1 MRHNVQSNTPWYL
14 EGLDPETRD
23 AAREAAR
30 RAGMSLDEW
39 LQATI
44 SDRAARAFTDRGY
57 GERGYADRDRGYAD
71 RAYPDRGHYER
82 AAPARDDYDAA
93 PTVRRK
99 ASTQRPAAAQPRKNS
114 LYDELDAIAGRIARA
129 TRGQGAPAPAAE
141 PAPHQPSQKTGID
154 SIVAAV
160 TAETERRTRESTA
173 KTTEALDSVVR
184 WIERTEERMNES
196 NRSLS
201 DTARMA
207 LERQD
212 HTANV
217 LGEALAMMTKRLDE
231 IEGKVSEGHQPAMN
245 AALQAV
251 AKVEA
256 QLEKLGREGREAIE
270 QAPGG
275 HGRPD
280 PAQQAGIENALR
292 SFEERI
298 ASITEK
304 LAETNARSD
313 AQAPQGR
320 AKSGL
325 AGELQGALAEIRGRR
340 DDADFRH
347 GARGRAAD
355 EHLELLRADVARLG
369 AQLQAVKENGSRDA
383 ARHAQTATDLR
394 HAMDDLTQRMTGLA
408 MSEDVAELEE
418 SLSELT
424 REAIKAADA
433 GRERDLAKI
442 NGLIIRVQDEISRVS
457 DATADKVHARI
468 VEDYKA
474 LAEKIDALA
483 HSDRDLAATLT
494 RELETMRT
502 LYGQL
507 AEPGR
512 VEEMNAQLRE
522 MSHRLNHMARS
533 QVDAVEFATLRSAV
547 DDIRGAVKSGR
558 SSQADAEQMREH
570 FGALSRKMDEISVGG
585 HGDEALAQM
594 SARIDAMAGK
604 LEEVADRL
612 TNAQA
617 TAMADEIAEIST
629 DLGRLPASSAPALS
643 ALNQHFAQFSKKL
656 DELGERIATIDVA
669 PRATLE
675 REFRQLQ
682 ANLEAGLAARTS
694 HSEGI
699 DALMARMDRLD
710 ENMRGV
716 DVKAQLQPLE
726 EMLSQLAGKLDAASQ
741 PNAGLDAI
749 DALEAQIGEIARRL
763 ESERGESSEP
773 SPLDRA
779 MGDLMR
785 QIESMREGAV
795 EAAERAAKTAI
806 ADTLE
811 ALPRGD
817 SKGEVPAELD
827 FLTRSLSDLKALQ
840 SAAEQRSMDT
850 LGSVQ
855 GTLDK
860 LVERLTLLESK
871 ARGPRQASRPA
882 PQAQP
887 QKRAADGQK
896 PAVAGTAAGL
906 DMSPAQLLDL
916 VKAQQTGKQQGD
928 KPPSE
933 KNRAEGDEARRY
945 ASGKPQSARTGTTG
959 YELPALTSF
968 GTLGADTLLEPGA
981 GRPQPATETTSRA
994 ASAGKPTPDATATNE
1009 AENDTAEIKASFI
1022 AAARRAAQNA
1032 AAEAAASSREGDLRA
1047 ARARARGASPEPKK
1061 STPGPNRE
1069 ADAGSAR
1076 AATLGRRRPMLMAAA
1091 AVVLTVGAYQI
1102 GSHLIT
1108 DNDAPVLI
1116 SEIGDNPDTARAAAN
1131 DAAQDTALPATGES
1145 LAADLPAEDAAAG
1158 PMQTASIPDG
1168 EPGSFD
1174 VSQIPRIVGMD
1185 DLLGEDAAARG
1196 DVMLPPRRESGEE
1209 TASRRV
1215 ERVIHPNIVS
1225 ADEIPADITVAGLR
1239 DAVLE
1244 GDVAAVYTLA
1254 DRAASGEGMSRDP
1267 ALAAKLFERAAAH
1280 GFIPAQFR
1288 IGSHYE
1294 KGIGVSRDF
1303 TLASLWYE
1311 RAADSGNA
1319 RAMHNLAVLLAEGV
1333 RGEADFAGAREWFAK
1348 AAEYGIRDSQYNLA
1362 VLLARGLGG
1371 EQDLAQSFKWFA
1383 IAAKQGDTDAASKR
1397 DEVAGRLDEGVR
1409 AAAEAEV
1416 ELWRARN
1423 PDPQANEV
1431 IVPEQA
1437 RSATLTQADKGMPR
1451 PSAS

>member
-1 MRHNVQSNTPWYL
+1 MRQNVQSNTPWYL

-44 SDRAARAFTDRGY
+44 SDRAARAFA
-57 GERGYADRDRGYAD
+57 ERGYADRGYADRGYAD
-71 RAYPDRGHYER
+71 RAYSDRGHYER
-82 AAPARDDYDAA
+82 APSARDDYDAA

-99 ASTQRPAAAQPRKNS
+99 ASAQRATPAQPRRKT

-129 TRGQGAPAPAAE
+129 TRGQGGPVPEAS
-141 PAPHQPSQKTGID
+141 PSPPQKSGID

-184 WIERTEERMNES
+184 WIERTEERMHES

-201 DTARMA
+201 ETARMA

-256 QLEKLGREGREAIE
+256 QLEKLGRDGNDSTVRA
-270 QAPGG
+270 AAGLG
-275 HGRPD
+275 APD

-313 AQAPQGR
+313 AQTLQGR
-320 AKSGL
+320 ARSGL
-325 AGELQGALAEIRGRR
+325 AGELQDALAEIRSRR
-340 DDADFRH
+340 DSDEQRQ
-347 GARGRAAD
+347 GGSGRAAD
-355 EHLELLRADVARLG
+355 DYLDLLRADVARLG
-369 AQLQAVKENGSRDA
+369 AQLQAVKENGARDT

-394 HAMDDLTQRMTGLA
+394 HAMDDLAKRMTGLA
-408 MSEDVAELEE
+408 MSEDIADLEE

-424 REAIKAADA
+424 REAVKAADA

-442 NGLIIRVQDEISRVS
+442 NGLIARVHEEISRAG

-474 LAEKIDALA
+474 LAGKIDALGHA
-483 HSDRDLAATLT
+483 DHDLAATLT
-494 RELETMRT
+494 RELEAMRT

-522 MSHRLNHMARS
+522 MSHRINHMARS

-547 DDIRGAVKSGR
+547 EDIRGAVKSGR

-570 FGALSRKMDEISVGG
+570 FGALSRKMDDISVGG
-585 HGDEALAQM
+585 QGGEVLAQM

-629 DLGRLPASSAPALS
+629 DLGRLPASATPALS
-643 ALNQHFAQFSKKL
+643 MLNQHFAQFSQKL
-656 DELGERIATIDVA
+656 DELGARIASIDIA

-682 ANLEAGLAARTS
+682 ANLEAGLAARS
-694 HSEGI
+694 AQSEGF

-710 ENMRGV
+710 EGLRGV
-716 DVKAQLQPLE
+716 DVKGQLQPLE
-726 EMLSQLAGKLDAASQ
+726 AMLSQLAGKLDAASG

-749 DALEAQIGEIARRL
+749 DALETQIAEIARRL
-763 ESERGESSEP
+763 EAERGESGQS
-773 SPLDRA
+773 SPLHRA

-811 ALPRGD
+811 ALPRND
-817 SKGEVPAELD
+817 AKGEVPAELD
-827 FLTRSLSDLKALQ
+827 FLTRSLSDLKELQ
-840 SAAEQRSMDT
+840 SAAEKRSMDT

-871 ARGPRQASRPA
+871 ARGPRQGIRPA
-882 PQAQP
+882 VPAQP
-887 QKRAADGQK
+887 QKSAAKGLK
-896 PAVAGTAAGL
+896 STGIGHVAGL
-906 DMSPAQLLDL
+906 DLSPAQLLDM
-916 VKAQQTGKQQGD
+916 VKAQQTGKQREDNG
-928 KPPSE
+928 PLAE
-933 KNRAEGDEARRY
+933 HRAEGLEARGY
-945 ASGKPQSARTGTTG
+945 GAGKTQAARSAVAGQ
-959 YELPALTSF
+959 ELPALASF
-968 GTLGADTLLEPGA
+968 GAFGTESLLEPGA
-981 GRPQPATETTSRA
+981 GRPPRTAD
-994 ASAGKPTPDATATNE
+994 ASAAAAQDATA
-1009 AENDTAEIKASFI
+1009 ASDAGHDAAEIKANFI

-1032 AAEAAASSREGDLRA
+1032 AAEAAASARESDTRE
-1047 ARARARGASPEPKK
+1047 ARARARNGVTPPRQSGEGGKGPAKAEAGA
-1061 STPGPNRE
+1061 R
-1069 ADAGSAR
+1069 SAS
-1076 AATLGRRRPMLMAAA
+1076 AASIGRRRPMLMAAA

-1102 GSHLIT
+1102 GAHLLT
-1108 DNDAPVLI
+1108 ESDAPVLI
-1116 SEIGDNPDTARAAAN
+1116 GEIGDSQDSARTAGIHGAPTLPPTGEALAAA
-1131 DAAQDTALPATGES
+1131 AAIDE
-1145 LAADLPAEDAAAG
+1145 AG
-1158 PMQTASIPDG
+1158 PMQTGSIPNAHP
-1168 EPGSFD
+1168 ESFD
-1174 VSQIPRIVGMD
+1174 TAGIPRIIGMD
-1185 DLLGEDAAARG
+1185 DLLGEGGAAQVE
-1196 DVMLPPRRESGEE
+1196 VMLPPRRETGGE
-1209 TASRRV
+1209 AVARSAQ
-1215 ERVIHPNIVS
+1215 RVIHPNIVS
-1225 ADEIPADITVAGLR
+1225 ADEIPADMALADLR

-1254 DRAASGEGMSRDP
+1254 DRAASGEGVSRDP

-1280 GFIPAQFR
+1280 GFVPAQFR

-1311 RAADSGNA
+1311 RAANSGNA

-1383 IAAKQGDTDAASKR
+1383 IAAKQGDADAAAKR
-1397 DEVAGRLDEGVR
+1397 DEVAGRLDARGR
-1409 AAAEAEV
+1409 AMAEAEA
-1416 ELWRARN
+1416 EAWRARV

-1431 IVPEQA
+1431 IMPEQA
-1437 RSATLTQADKGMPR
+1437 RSATVTQAGMGMPK
-1451 PSAS
+1451 PNAS